1 LAVWTCRV
9 AAFARRRKEAMSSSD
24 ARPRVSLS
32 TSLAVQLR
40 VIRAL
45 MIREAQSRYS
55 TETLGFF
62 WVIAEPLMLTCGVIL
77 LWTVTRQG
85 GKNVNVSIVAL
96 ALTAYSHIQLWRLTV
111 LGSMRSLQH
120 GAWLFYHHNVNA
132 LDILLAKGLL
142 QSVSIFASFVLVTSA
157 CVMWNIFP
165 PVRDPGLIIAAWC
178 LDSLFCISFS
188 IVVAG
193 LSEFSEIVEKFLHPL
208 MYLTLPLTGAFTM
221 TSWLPPRARVAIEW
235 SPLANACEMF
245 RAGVFPLSV
254 KTYWSAP
261 YILISSLVLLSV
273 GLPLVTYAR
282 RQISVQ

>member
-1 LAVWTCRV
+1 LAVLACAV
-9 AAFARRRKEAMSSSD
+9 AAFARRREEAMSSSD
-24 ARPRVSLS
+24 ARPKVSLS
-32 TSLAVQLR
+32 ASLAVQLR

-62 WVIAEPLMLTCGVIL
+62 WVIAEPLILTCGVIV
-77 LWTVTRQG
+77 LWTLTRQG

-111 LGSMRSLQH
+111 LGSFRSLRG
-120 GAWLFYHHNVNA
+120 GARLLYHHNVNA

-142 QSVSIFASFVLVTSA
+142 QSVSIFASFVLVCSV
-157 CVMWNIFP
+157 CVMWDIFP
-165 PVRDPGLIIAAWC
+165 PVRDPGLIVAAWC

-188 IVVAG
+188 IVTAG
-193 LSEFSEIVEKFLHPL
+193 LSELSEFTEKILHPL

-221 TSWLPPRARVAIEW
+221 TSWLPPRARTVVEW

-245 RAGVFPLSV
+245 RAGVFSLSV

-261 YILISSLVLLSV
+261 YIVVVSLALLAV
-273 GLPLVTYAR
+273 GLPLTTYAR
-282 RQISVQ
+282 KQISVP